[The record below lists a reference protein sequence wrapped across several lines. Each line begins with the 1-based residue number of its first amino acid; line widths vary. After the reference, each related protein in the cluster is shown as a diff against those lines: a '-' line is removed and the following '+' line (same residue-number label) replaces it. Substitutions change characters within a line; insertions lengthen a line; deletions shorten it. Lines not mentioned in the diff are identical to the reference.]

1 MRLVRVQKSPG
12 PGRECSGVGQQ
23 LELALKATTQHT
35 LTHTH
40 SGKRHTRARAYVTH
54 MLPMAAGRH
63 RRQGVRRVCV
73 RTRPHA
79 SVRFV
84 LGAFGCCLPMTPH
97 HSTPLCQPTTAPPTP
112 VLSAPCVSVCVS
124 HYTTPRRSS
133 LNGLA
138 AGLRAVCHMCVR
150 VDVDTRC
157 AMRSAWVR
165 WWLARGVN

>member
-1 MRLVRVQKSPG
+1 MQKSPG

-63 RRQGVRRVCV
+63 RRQGVRRVCL

-97 HSTPLCQPTTAPPTP
+97 HSTPLCQPTAPPTP
-112 VLSAPCVSVCVS
+112 VLSAHVCVCVALYHTQTLIIERAGS
-124 HYTTPRRSS
+124 WFAS
-133 LNGLA
+133 GLPYV
-138 AGLRAVCHMCVR
+138 RACGCR
-150 VDVDTRC
+150 Y
-157 AMRSAWVR
+157 AMRDT
-165 WWLARGVN
+165 LCMG